1 MLELGRKQVLTVIKS
16 VDFGVYLAESADADR
31 KDQVLLP
38 AKQVP
43 AGAQAGDRVEV
54 FIYKDS
60 QDRLIATV
68 HEPLCEV
75 GGIALLKVKQV
86 TKIGAFLDWGLEKD
100 LLLPYH
106 EQTRKVKAGE
116 EVLVVKSNE
125 IAIPVVGC
133 EGNEDFIVINFK
145 VPTGANKG
153 TEPYDGYALAEDYV
167 HNLAEK
173 ERKAEERKAEKARKI
188 ERDKEIRRKRAE
200 IAEKGGK

>member
-1 MLELGRKQVLTVIKS
+1 MAVSRKAERELIRKEYLELVSKFLT
-16 VDFGVYLAESADADR
+16 
-31 KDQVLLP
+31 
-38 AKQVP
+38 
-43 AGAQAGDRVEV
+43 
-54 FIYKDS
+54 
-60 QDRLIATV
+60 
-68 HEPLCEV
+68 H
-75 GGIALLKVKQV
+75 
-86 TKIGAFLDWGLEKD
+86 
-100 LLLPYH
+100 
-106 EQTRKVKAGE
+106 AGE

-188 ERDKEIRRKRAE
+188 ARDAELRRKRAE